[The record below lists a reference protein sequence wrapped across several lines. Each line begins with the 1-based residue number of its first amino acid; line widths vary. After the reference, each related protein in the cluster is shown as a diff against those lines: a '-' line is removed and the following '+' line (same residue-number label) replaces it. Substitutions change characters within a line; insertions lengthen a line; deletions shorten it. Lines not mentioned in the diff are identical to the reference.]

1 MKLILMMATTVDG
14 IIAKTKDQK
23 ADWTTPADKKAFIAE
38 TKKHGVIIMGDTTF
52 DTIGKPLPG
61 RLNLILSFT
70 PEKYKEREIPGTLEF
85 VKMPPGDV
93 VKMLESRNFSSAILG
108 GGARTNAAF
117 LKAGLVDE
125 ILITIEPKLFGVGIN
140 FTEGEDLDLNLEL
153 IESKEIGDNAVQLK
167 YKVKPPP
174 A

>member
-1 MKLILMMATTVDG
+1 M
-14 IIAKTKDQK
+14 
-23 ADWTTPADKKAFIAE
+23 
-38 TKKHGVIIMGDTTF
+38 
-52 DTIGKPLPG
+52 
-61 RLNLILSFT
+61 
-70 PEKYKEREIPGTLEF
+70 
-85 VKMPPGDV
+85 
-93 VKMLESRNFSSAILG
+93 
-108 GGARTNAAF
+108 
-117 LKAGLVDE
+117 DE